1 MGNVESRLRRLE
13 EAFGMH
19 AEPPPVRP
27 IGVTLSG
34 DLDVGD
40 AELAAMRETDE
51 RIDRGELRVDWSA
64 ADVEY
69 RPDGFGSTSAASYL
83 AALRP
88 TNGTRDLRPVRRP
101 MR

>member
-1 MGNVESRLRRLE
+1 MGNIENRLRRLE
-13 EAFGMH
+13 ETFGMN

-27 IGVTLSG
+27 IVVTLSG
-34 DLDVGD
+34 DLDVAD

-51 RIDRGELRVDWSA
+51 RIDRGELRVDWTA

-69 RPDGFGSTSAASYL
+69 GPDGVGSTRAASYL

-88 TNGTRDLRPVRRP
+88 TNGTT
-101 MR
+101 